1 MFITRM
7 IAEKRH
13 WRRYQ
18 TRKRQLPEPYHTTLD
33 AIERYL
39 MSAGGLAKG
48 DVILRLFDDLVD
60 LFEQGAANGTP
71 IHDIVGDD
79 PVDFVEEFLRNY
91 ADGLWVNKER
101 DRLTRTIASV
111 TKGEDPNGPEQH

>member
-7 IAEKRH
+7 IAEKRQ

-18 TRKRQLPEPYHTTLD
+18 ARKRELPERYRTALD

-48 DVILRLFDDLVD
+48 DVILRLFDDLAD

-71 IHDIVGDD
+71 IHDLVGDD
-79 PVDFVEEFLRNY
+79 PVEFIEEFLRNY
-91 ADGLWVNKER
+91 SDGLWVNRER
-101 DRLTRTIASV
+101 QRLTRTIERV
-111 TKGEDPNGPEQH
+111 TREEDTNGR